1 MEPTADPGSHAD
13 PDRKHLLRDL
23 ALIYLTLAHGTDED
37 LSDEEVD
44 TIAGEL
50 EEWQE
55 EARRE
60 TVLSAIKEALAL
72 YERDDALD
80 QVNAAIRSIGEEVDG
95 EDRQLILDDLVEIA
109 MADGQYMH
117 EESTFIGEL
126 ADAWNVSAHSGD
138 RGDAGHWA
146 RGAWTVL
153 RSDGPAE
160 SWTPVHDLALIY
172 LTLAFETDHDLDE
185 DEVEAI
191 TAKISEWIPGAGEE
205 DVLGVVREVMET
217 YVQGPKQRLFADA
230 VDAVGEAV
238 PQRQHEALLS
248 DLRYVAEADGRILDA
263 ERRMIRDLARS
274 WGLAQEVPEARP
286 DEGHAQ

>member
-1 MEPTADPGSHAD
+1 MEPTADPEAQAAH
-13 PDRKHLLRDL
+13 DREHLLRDL

-37 LSDEEVD
+37 LADEEVD
-44 TIAGEL
+44 TIAEEL
-50 EEWQE
+50 REWQSQEVRE
-55 EARRE
+55 ES
-60 TVLSAIKEALAL
+60 VLSAIKGALAL
-72 YERDDALD
+72 YERDDALA
-80 QVNAAIRSIGEEVDG
+80 QVNAAIRSVGEALG
-95 EDRQLILDDLVEIA
+95 AEDRQLILDDLVEIA

-126 ADAWNVSAHSGD
+126 AGAWDVSAG
-138 RGDAGHWA
+138 GEEAGHWA
-146 RGAWTVL
+146 SGAWTVL
-153 RSDGPAE
+153 RSEGPAE

-205 DVLGVVREVMET
+205 DVLGVVQEVMET
-217 YVQGPKQRLFADA
+217 YVQGPKQRLFSDA
-230 VDAVGEAV
+230 VEAVGEAV
-238 PQRQHEALLS
+238 PQHQHEALLA

-274 WGLAQEVPEARP
+274 WGLSEEGLEERPEGYAQ
-286 DEGHAQ
+286 